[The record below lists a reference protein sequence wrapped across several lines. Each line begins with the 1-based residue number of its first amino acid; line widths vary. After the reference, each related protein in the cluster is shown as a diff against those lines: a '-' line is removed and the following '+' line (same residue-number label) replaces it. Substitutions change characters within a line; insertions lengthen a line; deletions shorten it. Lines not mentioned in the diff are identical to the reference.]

1 MIGKILEIQANSSG
15 QIVSARYLFSKT
27 NSETTVETEG
37 NWFFDIGD
45 SRIPLDQVTEEM
57 ILKWIVDATTQN
69 GVNTIESR
77 LDDQLSSVA
86 QPVALPWKTET
97 FTVTL

>member
-1 MIGKILEIQANSSG
+1 MFCKILDIYGTGDLITS
-15 QIVSARYLFSKT
+15 VRYHCTQSDDY
-27 NSETTVETEG
+27 NTVETEG

-77 LDDQLSSVA
+77 LDAQLSSVA